1 MASKQNPSP
10 RDTAPGTPE
19 EQPQL
24 AKPISPE
31 ALSLADLKQNFD
43 DKMDRVADG
52 VHKIASG
59 VETIAED
66 VKKALTQPPGAGQI
80 APAQAPRPTPQED
93 INLQFGRITNFV
105 GVGGNRR
112 GQADVTLQR
121 TANLPTED
129 QPLWAAIRNRT
140 GAIGFNA
147 YNDFINRVMCA
158 VPGTQ
163 EPSEEIP
170 LRQKLR
176 DRRDLLFEPL
186 SGVDSYNLL
195 KAATEAFLLIEC
207 GVTVELPKDGATGL
221 PPFNSVT
228 GLPMAI
234 TDPVPG
240 EQSRFGAPVTF
251 EDLDIE
257 LKQYLG
263 PGGLPYLDRIIG
275 QLKLDK
281 TEVDPFCGGI
291 LKNRFSCPLLLELI
305 WSYWH
310 EQGMLVQTL
319 NAISWRYQNRRNPSA
334 GRDPLAHLELDPLR
348 PLNSLLWGYMQDE
361 YRRLTVPR
369 RAYEYD
375 HHYGL
380 LLEGKAAPK
389 LQSADSRSKFL
400 EGFHNLL
407 ALCTAFFKED
417 DDTTMIADAF
427 ALLNG
432 LREVHLILAEGAHN
446 QYGDLPWTARVE
458 MLIQKW
464 LLARPEMREFL
475 RGRYMVPYEE
485 SWMGAVDT
493 MKTLQGW
500 TDTSVT
506 HFVRLANFGEQILLS
521 IRYGDWIG
529 VIDPQQARN
538 WARSWRPEIQ
548 GYIHAYRAVT
558 GVDLTVSGVSV
569 QDQALR
575 YAQPST
581 LLRQRLTGNGA
592 RPLLTATADSTA
604 LAFRE
609 RRVVRQT

>member
-105 GVGGNRR
+105 GGAGGR

-140 GAIGFNA
+140 GAMGFAA
-147 YNDFINRVMCA
+147 YSDFIERVMCA
-158 VPGTQ
+158 ESTT
-163 EPSEEIP
+163 PSTDTEKEIAQRTR
-170 LRQKLR
+170 LNAQRA
-176 DRRDLLFEPL
+176 LLFDPL
-186 SGVDSYNLL
+186 TGVDGYNLL
-195 KAATEAFLLIEC
+195 KAATEAFLLLEC
-207 GVTVELPKDGATGL
+207 GVVVDPPKDR
-221 PPFNSVT
+221 VT
-228 GLPMAI
+228 GQPTLAR

-240 EQSRFGAPVTF
+240 EESRLGFPVTF
-251 EDLDIE
+251 ETLKLGLD
-257 LKQYLG
+257 QYLG
-263 PGGLPYLDRIIG
+263 PQGLPYLDRIVR
-275 QLKLDK
+275 QLNLDG
-281 TEVDPFCGGI
+281 TEDDLFCSRI
-291 LKNRFSCPLLLELI
+291 LGNRYSCPLLLELI

-319 NAISWRYQNRRNPSA
+319 NAISWRFQNRRNPSA

-592 RPLLTATADSTA
+592 RPLLTATANTTA

>member
-1 MASKQNPSP
+1 MASKQNPSQP
-10 RDTAPGTPE
+10 ESAPGTPE

-24 AKPISPE
+24 AKPISPD
-31 ALSLADLKQNFD
+31 AVSLADLKQNFN
-43 DKMDRVADG
+43 DKMDQVADG
-52 VHKIASG
+52 VHKIAAG
-59 VETIAED
+59 VEHIAAD
-66 VKKALTQPPGAGQI
+66 VKKALTQQAGGGQMAA
-80 APAQAPRPTPQED
+80 APALPPSTQPEINRQISLPPTNIQV
-93 INLQFGRITNFV
+93 T
-105 GVGGNRR
+105 
-112 GQADVTLQR
+112 ADSRAQVTLQR
-121 TANLPTED
+121 TANVPTPD

-158 VPGTQ
+158 GSTANVPETK
-163 EPSEEIP
+163 EEITQ
-170 LRQKLR
+170 RNKLR

-207 GVTVELPKDGATGL
+207 GVTVELPKDAVTGS
-221 PPFNSVT
+221 PAFNNIT
-228 GLPMAI
+228 GLPMAM

-240 EQSRFGAPVTF
+240 EESRFGSPVTF
-251 EDLDIE
+251 ADLDTG
-257 LKQYLG
+257 LKQYLS

-275 QLKLDK
+275 QLKLDR

-319 NAISWRYQNRRNPSA
+319 NAISWRYQNRRNPS

-348 PLNSLLWGYMQDE
+348 PLNSLIWGYMQDE

-380 LLEGKAAPK
+380 TLEGKAAPK

-400 EGFHNLL
+400 EAFHNLL
-407 ALCTAFFKED
+407 ALCSAFFKED

-427 ALLNG
+427 PLLNG

-464 LLARPEMREFL
+464 LLSRPEMREFL

-500 TDTSVT
+500 GDTSVT
-506 HFVRLANFGEQILLS
+506 HFVRLATFGEQLLLS
-521 IRYGDWIG
+521 MRFADWIA

-538 WARSWRPEIQ
+538 WARSWRPELQ

-558 GVDLTVSGVSV
+558 GVDLTVNAVSV

-575 YAQPST
+575 YTQPST
-581 LLRQRLTGNGA
+581 LLRQRLSGNGA
-592 RPLLTATADSTA
+592 RPRLTTTADTTA

-609 RRVVRQT
+609 RRVVRQS

>member
-10 RDTAPGTPE
+10 PDPAPGTPE
-19 EQPQL
+19 EQPRL

-31 ALSLADLKQNFD
+31 AMSLADLKQNFD

-52 VHKIASG
+52 VLKIATG

-66 VKKALTQPPGAGQI
+66 VKKALTQQSGGGQAAPP
-80 APAQAPRPTPQED
+80 PPPLPQED
-93 INLQFGRITNFV
+93 INIHVDRITSNIGIV
-105 GVGGNRR
+105 TDPR
-112 GQADVTLQR
+112 ADVTLQR
-121 TANLPTED
+121 TATVPTLD
-129 QPLWAAIRNRT
+129 QFLWAAIRNRT
-140 GAIGFNA
+140 NAIGFKA
-147 YNDFINRVMCA
+147 YSDFIDRVMCA
-158 VPGTQ
+158 EDTDDQ
-163 EPSEEIP
+163 EELDQQKIIKG
-170 LRQKLR
+170 RQALMF
-176 DRRDLLFEPL
+176 DPL
-186 SGVDSYNLL
+186 SGVDGYNLL
-195 KAATEAFLLIEC
+195 KAATEAFLLVEC
-207 GVTVELPKDGATGL
+207 GIAVERPKDTITGL
-221 PPFNSVT
+221 PV
-228 GLPMAI
+228 GLPS
-234 TDPVPG
+234 DFVPG
-240 EQSRFGAPVTF
+240 EASRLGTPVTF
-251 EDLDIE
+251 AQINLF
-257 LKQYLG
+257 LQKYLG
-263 PGGLPYLDRIIG
+263 NEALPYLTRIIG
-275 QLKLDK
+275 QMNLDG
-281 TEVDPFCGGI
+281 TEKDPFCHV
-291 LKNRFSCPLLLELI
+291 LLRERYSHPLLLELI

-319 NAISWRYQNRRNPSA
+319 NAISWRFQNRRNPV

-361 YRRLTVPR
+361 YHRLTVPR

-380 LLEGKAAPK
+380 TLEGKAAPK

-400 EGFHNLL
+400 EAFHNLL

-427 ALLNG
+427 TLLNG

-485 SWMGAVDT
+485 RWMGAVDT

-521 IRYGDWIG
+521 IRFGDWIE
-529 VIDPQQARN
+529 VIDSQQARN
-538 WARSWRPEIQ
+538 WARYWRPEIQ
-548 GYIHAYRAVT
+548 GYIHAYRAAT
-558 GVDLTVSGVSV
+558 GVDLTASAVSV

-575 YAQPST
+575 YTQPST
-581 LLRQRLTGNGA
+581 LLRQRLNGNGA
-592 RPLLTATADSTA
+592 RPMLAGNGAQQQLTTTANSTA
-604 LAFRE
+604 LSFRE
-609 RRVVRQT
+609 RRVVRQP